1 MHANTP
7 TYINGSIGAAMV
19 EIRQKWFKDGNFC
32 IAMIQGENMVFSIKE
47 VAVNVEENGQVLDT
61 FRRWSEQ
68 GLLIGF
74 RM

>member
-1 MHANTP
+1 
-7 TYINGSIGAAMV
+7 
-19 EIRQKWFKDGNFC
+19 
-32 IAMIQGENMVFSIKE
+32 MVFSIKE